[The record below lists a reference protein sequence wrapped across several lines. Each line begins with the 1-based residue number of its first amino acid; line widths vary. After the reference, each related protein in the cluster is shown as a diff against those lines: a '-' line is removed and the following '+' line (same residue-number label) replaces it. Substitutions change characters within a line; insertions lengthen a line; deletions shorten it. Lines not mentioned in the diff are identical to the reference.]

1 MDLKSKTIG
10 QCLKERA
17 ALTPGAIGLSW
28 GNIRYTWRELDEIS
42 DKLAL
47 TFLNMGMERGEHA
60 ALWGVN
66 SPGWIFHYYALVK
79 IGVIPVLINI
89 CFKDMELRKVLLD
102 GDISYLFYDEKHRN
116 GRLTD
121 IVAGIK
127 TEELPGLKRRIPM
140 EQDCFPKGQENDGTV
155 FKMGDENSLLL
166 NAVLGQAVEVDTANI
181 LFTSG
186 TSCKPK
192 GVMLTHK
199 NLVNNSREL
208 VRQMRWSLE
217 DRFCLSVPLFHCFG
231 ITAGILAALHAGA
244 EVHLLS
250 DYKSRDV
257 MEQVQTYRCTVLNG
271 VPTMFL
277 ALVRNEFRA
286 QYDLSS
292 LNSGII
298 AGSPILP
305 GEYLEI
311 CRSLKLEHL
320 QVSYGQTESS
330 PCITITDYEEAIE
343 EKAVSS
349 GRKIRDIQL
358 EIRDKRTNKP
368 LNCGEIGE
376 IVTKGYHVMKGY
388 YKNPEDT
395 VEVIDG
401 QGWLHTGDLGYLD
414 LEGRLHIT
422 GRQKEVIIRGGENI
436 SPLEIE
442 DCILQMK
449 QVEQVKVIGV
459 PASVLQEEI
468 AACVVLSPG
477 TAVEGDEIKAF
488 VKARLSDYKVPK
500 YVLTFTRL
508 PLGESGKVAVRVL
521 RDMVRDRLI
530 SNDEGGKTCILQSSM
545 N

>member
-17 ALTPGAIGLSW
+17 ALTPGADCLSW
-28 GNIRYTWRELDEIS
+28 GDTRYTWREMDEIS
-42 DKLAL
+42 DELAL
-47 TFLNMGMERGEHA
+47 EFLNMGMEQGEHA

-66 SPGWIFHYYALVK
+66 SPSWIFHYYALVK

-89 CFKDMELRKVLLD
+89 CFKDVELRKVLFETD
-102 GDISYLFYDEKHRN
+102 VSYLFFNEHYKD

-121 IVAGIK
+121 MAAGIER
-127 TEELPGLKRRIPM
+127 EELPGLKQKIPM
-140 EQDCFPKGQENDGTV
+140 EHGFMHKRQKEEAGMADEDRLRLETV
-155 FKMGDENSLLL
+155 ISRSGEEDMAS
-166 NAVLGQAVEVDTANI
+166 I

-186 TSCKPK
+186 TSSKPK
-192 GVMLTHK
+192 GVMLSHK

-208 VRQMRWSLE
+208 TRQMRWGLK

-231 ITAGILAALHAGA
+231 ITGGILAALHAGA
-244 EVHLLS
+244 EIHLLS
-250 DYKSRDV
+250 YYKSRDV
-257 MEQVQTYRCTVLNG
+257 MEQVQKYRCTVLNG

-277 ALVRNEFRA
+277 ALVRNELRS

-298 AGSPILP
+298 AGSPILD

-311 CRSLKLEHL
+311 CGSLKMDHL

-330 PCITITDYEEAIE
+330 PCITITGYEEPIE

-358 EIRDKRTNKP
+358 EIRDMVTKKP
-368 LNCGEIGE
+368 RKPGETGE
-376 IVTKGYHVMKGY
+376 IVTKGYHVMMGY
-388 YKNPEDT
+388 YKRPIET
-395 VEVIDG
+395 ERAIDS

-414 LEGRLHIT
+414 GDGRLHVT
-422 GRQKEVIIRGGENI
+422 GRQKDVIIRGGENI

-449 QVEQVKVIGV
+449 QVDQVKVIGV
-459 PASVLQEEI
+459 PAMVLQEEI

-477 TAVEGDEIKAF
+477 VEAAADEVKEF

-500 YVLTFTRL
+500 YVLFFQEL

-521 RDMVRDRLI
+521 KDMVRDRLTG
-530 SNDEGGKTCILQSSM
+530 NDEGGKTCILQSSM